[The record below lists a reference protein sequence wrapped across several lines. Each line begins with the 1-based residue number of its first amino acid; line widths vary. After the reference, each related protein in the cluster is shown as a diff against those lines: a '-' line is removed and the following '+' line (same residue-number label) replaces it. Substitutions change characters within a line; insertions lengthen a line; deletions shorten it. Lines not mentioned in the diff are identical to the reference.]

1 MQRLF
6 TQCAIHCR
14 YNSYDLIWSKTLAI
28 LHGKIVHVSKLE
40 IQLSMKCCAS
50 PCDILQSYYTHVK
63 SKVFIYLYAYT
74 YEYKLCSFF
83 FKNKLSKVLLLSN
96 ILFCVSCIHFS
107 SLGESWFFILHVIH
121 IPCTQK
127 RFKYLWLFQ
136 CNLLFW
142 GIFQDFFCE
151 IIFIPQSTHSG
162 PK

>member
-1 MQRLF
+1 
-6 TQCAIHCR
+6 
-14 YNSYDLIWSKTLAI
+14 
-28 LHGKIVHVSKLE
+28 
-40 IQLSMKCCAS
+40 MKCCAS
-50 PCDILQSYYTHVK
+50 PCDMLQSYYTHVK

-136 CNLLFW
+136 CNLVYFEEFFK
-142 GIFQDFFCE
+142 IFLWNNIHPSVNSLRAKITGTGERDCK
-151 IIFIPQSTHSG
+151 PSSY
-162 PK
+162 KKNWK